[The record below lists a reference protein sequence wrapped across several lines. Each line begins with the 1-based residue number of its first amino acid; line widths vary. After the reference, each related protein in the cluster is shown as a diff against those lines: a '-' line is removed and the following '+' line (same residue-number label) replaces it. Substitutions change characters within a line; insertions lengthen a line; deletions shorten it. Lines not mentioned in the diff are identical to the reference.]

1 MMNIRTSFF
10 MWSPPRDLNHLYVM
24 KYVLTRHGRKYI
36 LRCIPVDAEIAGRQI
51 PRLDSL
57 LQPRNV
63 VPHQPPRIFQRQRRY
78 RPDALPFEQFVSALD
93 PPVRLR
99 EERRGT
105 TCVIPEVRMNCLKSS
120 AMNCGPLADH
130 SERAAFVL

>member
-57 LQPRNV
+57 
-63 VPHQPPRIFQRQRRY
+63 FATAERRY
-78 RPDALPFEQFVSALD
+78 RPDALPFEQFVPALD

-99 EERRGT
+99 ERTARYNVHHARG
-105 TCVIPEVRMNCLKSS
+105 PNELLEVLGDELRPV
-120 AMNCGPLADH
+120 G
-130 SERAAFVL
+130 

>member
-57 LQPRNV
+57 
-63 VPHQPPRIFQRQRRY
+63 FATAERRY
-78 RPDALPFEQFVSALD
+78 RPDALPFEQFVPALD

-105 TCVIPEVRMNCLKSS
+105 TCVMPEVRMNCLKSS